1 MKKIAVRFSLLTC
14 LFLLLHQMSFA
25 NPSSETFLTLN
36 IIHTAKLGT
45 AEVHTFFVRAEENE
59 YFEIICER
67 KGADSGLS
75 VFSPSNSLISLSNAP
90 GGFADNDSLI
100 FVAETSGNYKIE
112 IKSRR
117 PGKFVGEYKIYLKEK
132 RPATKTDR
140 IRAEAMRLTGL
151 SRYTV
156 RGWENRIQ
164 KAETALE
171 DQKKSLE
178 LFEKIGDLRGQ
189 AIALFHIADIYSN
202 EFGLEPKAIEYFEK
216 AVPLW
221 EKLDE
226 PANLAT
232 CLTGLAN
239 EYRMRGLNEKSEE
252 MFNRAVAINRSINN
266 FHGVAATNSLF
277 CRLYNDTGF
286 FQKGFEKCRESLK
299 FTKDADPLTDSYT
312 YHALAALSG
321 NSGDYG
327 NDEKYIYKALERVNS
342 VNDIVNPIRFARI
355 KAGIGG
361 FFYAKKDYEKAI
373 EYYLEAY
380 KISEDVHRPVFSAT
394 FLIFLSECHFA
405 LKDYEKAVEFGE
417 KSLALIR
424 KYDPRRRQAALNFLA
439 KTYAE
444 IGKTEKAR
452 EYFFEAIAANRQ
464 NKDRYAEAECLYW
477 LADLEKKSGNLET
490 AHLLLRQAVGNME
503 IIRADLLGKSQRSS
517 YNSILRIYYESE
529 IDILI
534 KKYERSPQIKYL
546 EEAWQKQ
553 EKIRARSLLE
563 NFIENGL
570 NVNEIV
576 SEEFFVKEK
585 ELLETVATAENE
597 RIEAERSKD
606 AEKSRI
612 AEQNLQSALDEL
624 QVLQENVRR
633 NNPKFSAINQT
644 KDFSFADVRQ
654 TLSENSALLEF
665 SVGEK
670 QTYLWL
676 IKKDSVKLFTL
687 PARAELKRV
696 SLDYYNLLTDKT
708 ATATKTVEKSKE
720 LSRLLFEPLKNELSD
735 IKTLLIVPDGSLQL
749 IPFATLTLD
758 PDSDFHPLI
767 EQFEIVSFPSFSS
780 FVYLRETKQ
789 NAKAEKLLAVIADP
803 IFQFDDERLSRKG
816 KKAVRNKT
824 STAESDK
831 LAETLRDFG
840 IDRLSRLPFTN
851 IEAKEIQK
859 FAPEDTTLA
868 LGENA
873 SRQRFLNGDFENYKI
888 LHFATHGFLNQK
900 NPDLSGLVLSLFDKK
915 RQSQNGFLRVID
927 LYSVR
932 LNADLVVL
940 SACQTG
946 LGKDVE
952 GEGIVGLTHGFMY
965 AGASRVV
972 SSLWKVEDA
981 ATAELMKNFYREMLV
996 NKQTPAAALRSAQN
1010 AMRKINRFQHPRY
1023 WAGFTLNGDWQ

>member
-1 MKKIAVRFSLLTC
+1 M
-14 LFLLLHQMSFA
+14 LLHQMSFA
-25 NPSSETFLTLN
+25 NPSGEIFLTLN
-36 IIHTAKLGT
+36 AIHTAKLGT
-45 AEVHTFFVRAEENE
+45 AETHIFFVRAAANE

-67 KGADSGLS
+67 QGADSGLG
-75 VFSPSNSLISLSNAP
+75 VFSPSNSLISLSNSP
-90 GGFADNDSLI
+90 GGFAGNDSLI
-100 FVAETSGNYKIE
+100 FVAEEPGNYKIE

-117 PGKFVGEYKIYLKEK
+117 PGSFVGSYKIYLKEK
-132 RPATKTDR
+132 RAATETDR
-140 IRAEAMRLTGL
+140 LRAEAMRLTGL
-151 SRYTV
+151 SRYMV

-164 KAETALE
+164 KAETAMA

-189 AIALFHIADIYSN
+189 AIALFNIADLYSG
-202 EFGLEPKAIEYFEK
+202 EFGLEPKAIENFEK
-216 AVPLW
+216 SLALW

-226 PANLAT
+226 PSNLAI

-239 EYRMRGLNEKSEE
+239 EYRMRGLNEKSEAT
-252 MFNRAVAINRSINN
+252 FNKAIEVNRSINN
-266 FHGVAATNSLF
+266 LHGVAVTNSFF
-277 CRLYNDTGF
+277 CRLYNDTGY

-299 FTKDADPLTDSYT
+299 LTRDTDPLTDSYT
-312 YHALAALSG
+312 YHALSALSG
-321 NSGDYG
+321 NSGDHV
-327 NDEKYIYKALERVNS
+327 NDEKYIYKALERVNA
-342 VNDIVNPIRFARI
+342 VNEIVNPIRFARI

-361 FFYAKKDYEKAI
+361 FFFAKKDYQKAI
-373 EYYLEAY
+373 EYFTEAY
-380 KISEDVHRPVFSAT
+380 NISENVRRPVFSAN
-394 FLIFLSECHFA
+394 FLIFLSECYFT
-405 LKDYEKAVEFGE
+405 LKDYEKAIEFGE

-424 KYDPRRRQAALNFLA
+424 KYDPRRRQAALKFLA
-439 KTYAE
+439 KTYGE
-444 IGKTEKAR
+444 LGNNEKAR
-452 EYFFEAIAANRQ
+452 DYFFEAIAANRQ
-464 NKDRYAEAECLYW
+464 NKDRYAEAECLYD
-477 LADLEKKSGNLET
+477 LAAFEKKLGNLET
-490 AHLLLRQAVGNME
+490 AHTLLRQAVGNME
-503 IIRADLLGKSQRSS
+503 IIRADLLGKNQRSS
-517 YNSILRIYYESE
+517 YNSILRVYYEAE
-529 IDILI
+529 IEILI
-534 KKYERSPQIKYL
+534 KKYERHPKAEYL
-546 EEAWQKQ
+546 EEAWQRQ

-570 NVNEIV
+570 NVNELG
-576 SEEFFVKEK
+576 SQEFFVKEK
-585 ELLETVATAENE
+585 ELLEQIAAAENN
-597 RIEAERSKD
+597 RLEAERSKD
-606 AEKSRI
+606 GEKLRI
-612 AEQNLQSALDEL
+612 AEQNLQTALDDL
-624 QVLQENVRR
+624 QVLQEDLRR

-665 SVGEK
+665 SVGEN

-687 PARAELKRV
+687 PARDELKKV
-696 SLDYYNLLTDKT
+696 SLDYYTSLTDKT
-708 ATATKTVEKSKE
+708 ATLAQTVEKSKE
-720 LSRLLFEPLKNELSD
+720 LSRILFEPLKNDLAN

-749 IPFATLTLD
+749 IPFATLTLN
-758 PDSDFHPLI
+758 PDSDFRPLI
-767 EQFEIVSFPSFSS
+767 EQFEVVSFPSFSS
-780 FVYLRETKQ
+780 FAYLRETKRT
-789 NAKAEKLLAVIADP
+789 AKAEKLLAVIADP
-803 IFQFDDERLSRKG
+803 IFQFDDERLNRKG
-816 KKAVRNKT
+816 RKAVRSKI
-824 STAESDK
+824 SIAESDK

-840 IDRLSRLPFTN
+840 IERLSRLPFTN
-851 IEAKEIQK
+851 IEAREIQK
-859 FAPEDTTLA
+859 FAPEETTLA

-873 SRQRFLNGDFENYKI
+873 SRQRFLNGDFESYKI

-927 LYSVR
+927 LYSIR

-1010 AMRKINRFQHPRY
+1010 AMRRINRFQHPRY

>member
-1 MKKIAVRFSLLTC
+1 
-14 LFLLLHQMSFA
+14 MSFA

-36 IIHTAKLGT
+36 TIHTAKLGT
-45 AEVHTFFVRAEENE
+45 AETHTFLVQADENE

-67 KGADSGLS
+67 NGADSGLS

-90 GGFADNDSLI
+90 GGFAGKDILI
-100 FVAETSGNYKIE
+100 FIAEKAGKYKIE

-117 PGKFVGEYKIYLKEK
+117 PGNFVGEYKIYLKEK
-132 RPATKTDR
+132 RAATETDR
-140 IRAEAMRLTGL
+140 DRAEAMRLTGL
-151 SRYTV
+151 SRHTV
-156 RGWENRIQ
+156 SGWENRIE

-178 LFEKIGDLRGQ
+178 LFEKIADLRGQ
-189 AIALFHIADIYSN
+189 AIALFNIADIYSN
-202 EFGLEPKAIEYFEK
+202 EFGLEPQAIEYFEK
-216 AVPLW
+216 SLALW

-226 PANLAT
+226 PANLAI

-239 EYRMRGLNEKSEE
+239 EYRMKGLNEKSEAT
-252 MFNRAVAINRSINN
+252 FNKAAAINRSLDNL
-266 FHGVAATNSLF
+266 HGVAVTNSLF

-299 FTKDADPLTDSYT
+299 LTKDADPLTDSYT
-312 YHALAALSG
+312 YHALSALSG
-321 NSGDYG
+321 NSGDYV
-327 NDEKYIYKALERVNS
+327 NNEKYIYKALDRINL

-355 KAGIGG
+355 KAGIAGS
-361 FFYAKKDYEKAI
+361 FFVKKDYEKAI

-380 KISEDVHRPVFSAT
+380 NISENVRRPVFSAT
-394 FLIFLSECHFA
+394 FLIFLSECYFV
-405 LKDYEKAVEFGE
+405 LKDYEKAVETGE

-439 KTYAE
+439 RTYSE
-444 IGKTEKAR
+444 LGKNEKAR

-464 NKDRYAEAECLYW
+464 NKDRYAEAECLYE
-477 LADLEKKSGNLET
+477 LAALEKKLGNLEA
-490 AHLLLRQAVGNME
+490 AHGLLRQAVGNME
-503 IIRADLLGKSQRSS
+503 IIRADLLGKNQRSS
-517 YNSILRIYYESE
+517 YNSLLRIYYEAE
-529 IDILI
+529 IELLI
-534 KKYERSPQIKYL
+534 KKYERSPQAEYL

-553 EKIRARSLLE
+553 EKIRARGLLE
-563 NFIENGL
+563 SFIENGL
-570 NVNEIV
+570 NVNELV
-576 SEEFFVKEK
+576 SNDFFTKEK
-585 ELLETVATAENE
+585 ELLEKIAAAENN
-597 RIEAERSKD
+597 RLDAERSKD
-606 AEKSRI
+606 ADKLRI
-612 AEQNLQSALDEL
+612 AEQNLQAALDDL
-624 QVLQENVRR
+624 QVLQEDLRR

-644 KDFSFADVRQ
+644 KDFSFADVKQ

-696 SLDYYNLLTDKT
+696 SLDYYNTLTDKT
-708 ATATKTVEKSKE
+708 ATAAKTVEKSKE
-720 LSRLLFEPLKNELSD
+720 LSRLLFEPLKNELAD

-758 PDSDFHPLI
+758 PDSEFRPLI
-767 EQFEIVSFPSFSS
+767 ERFEVVSFPSFSS
-780 FVYLRETKQ
+780 FAYLRETKRTV
-789 NAKAEKLLAVIADP
+789 KAEKLLAVIADP
-803 IFQFDDERLSRKG
+803 IFQFDDERLSSRA
-816 KKAVRNKT
+816 KKAVRNPL
-824 STAESDK
+824 STVESEK

-840 IDRLSRLPFTN
+840 IDKLSRLPFTN
-851 IEAKEIQK
+851 LEAKEIQK
-859 FAPEDTTLA
+859 FAPQHTTLA

-873 SRQRFLNGDFENYKI
+873 SRQRFLSGDFENYKI

-996 NKQTPAAALRSAQN
+996 NHQTPAAALRSAQN
-1010 AMRKINRFQHPRY
+1010 TMRKINRFQNPRY